1 MRLLK
6 SLLAIASFAIIPAL
20 NAQQP
25 QSKPPQTAREALIE
39 MFTGKVDLS
48 KHLTV
53 EVQKEFQNKSSSGF
67 AFTPG
72 AMLAGFRSQAGSR
85 LKTFEAGPILFSS
98 TDPRTHER
106 TEVRVDS
113 DDLNADEDT
122 LQLSIHQ
129 FRDEKEIATAFQFI
143 SQISVGMKKQE
154 NIWRLNEIGVVA
166 KVPVGD
172 PALFRQLNEEM
183 KTSGT
188 DVAVSGGDGLHAYA
202 ALSSPEASQIPK
214 LDIQATIS
222 LVSMQEQIYAGQ
234 HPERGFICSL
244 PELLADSNQL
254 QGFGLDSQVKSG
266 IWNGYRINISGCQD
280 IPSGS
285 YQITAEPL
293 SPSAGNKAFC
303 TDATHNIRVS
313 DDGRGT
319 TCLTAGK
326 VPKNFPQP
334 RTEVLEHEDH

>member
-6 SLLAIASFAIIPAL
+6 SLLALAFFAIIPAL
-20 NAQQP
+20 NTQQP
-25 QSKPPQTAREALIE
+25 QSKRPQTAREALIE

-72 AMLAGFRSQAGSR
+72 AMLSGFRSQTGSR
-85 LKTFEAGPILFSS
+85 IKTFEVGPILFSS
-98 TDPRTHER
+98 LDPRTHER
-106 TEVRVDS
+106 TEVHVDN

-183 KTSGT
+183 KASGT
-188 DVAVSGGDGLHAYA
+188 DVAVSGGVAMDSYS
-202 ALSSPEASQIPK
+202 ALSPAEASQAPK
-214 LDIQATIS
+214 LDIPATIS
-222 LVSMQEQIYAGQ
+222 LVSLQEQIYAGQ
-234 HPERGFICSL
+234 HPERGFSCSL
-244 PELLADSNQL
+244 PELLADANQS
-254 QGFGLDSQVKSG
+254 FGLDPQVKTG

-334 RTEVLEHEDH
+334 RTEVVGHEDH